1 MSSEPIA
8 IEAQGLTKIYPAF
21 RTPIERLRQ
30 ALFRGNGPNRTAFTA
45 LDGVSFTLRRGEV
58 LGLVG
63 RNGAGK
69 STLLQML
76 CGTLMPS
83 SGQLKVHGRIAAL
96 LELGAGFNPEFT
108 GRENI
113 HLYATVLGLSPQEI
127 EQRLPSIVDFSG
139 IGRFIDQP
147 VKTYSSGMYVR
158 LAFSIATSVEPDI
171 LIIDEALSVGDGE
184 FARRSFDRIMSLK
197 ARGATILF
205 CSHAMFH
212 IEALCSKAIW
222 LDQGK
227 VVLEGHPSQVTPS
240 YQAYLD
246 GAPLEVAVRGGLA
259 APSAVTKTSHETTD
273 HTSPPP
279 GASSHTPTGHAHLRR
294 LNLSL
299 RRADGTLLPS
309 GPDAPSILS
318 GEEGVVITASFSSD
332 PNMPSPSFA
341 VALHSID
348 GRIIASAGS
357 WIDRVILNRDT
368 QGNGQVT
375 LEFPHIGLLKGRYTA
390 TALLFCER
398 GLHIYDNA
406 DHFATFEVRQEDLEQ
421 GYFRVP
427 RRWQADLAVPAT
439 TTAPADVPR

>member
-8 IEAQGLTKIYPAF
+8 IEARALTKVYPAF
-21 RTPIERLRQ
+21 QTPAERLRQ
-30 ALFRGNGPNRTAFTA
+30 ALFRHAGSGKAPFVA
-45 LDGVSFTLRRGEV
+45 LDHVSFTLRRGEV

-69 STLLQML
+69 STLLQVL

-83 SGQLKVHGRIAAL
+83 SGQLQVHGRIAAL

-184 FARRSFDRIMSLK
+184 FARRSFDRIMGLK

-205 CSHAMFH
+205 CSHSMFH

-246 GAPLEVAVRGGLA
+246 GAPLEVALQGAAAGVSTPASGGMNAHSGPPA
-259 APSAVTKTSHETTD
+259 APTGHA
-273 HTSPPP
+273 
-279 GASSHTPTGHAHLRR
+279 PTGHAHLRK
-294 LNLSL
+294 LHLSL
-299 RRADGTLLPS
+299 RRADGTLIPA
-309 GPDAPSILS
+309 GPDAAPIRS
-318 GEEGVVITASFSSD
+318 GEEGVVITARFSSD
-332 PNMPSPSFA
+332 PDMPSPSFA

-357 WIDRVILNRDT
+357 WIDRVILARDA
-368 QGNGQVT
+368 QGNGQIT
-375 LEFPHIGLLKGRYTA
+375 LEFPQLGLLKGRYTA

-406 DHFATFEVRQEDLEQ
+406 DHFATFEVRQDDLEQ
-421 GYFRVP
+421 GYFRLP
-427 RRWQADLAVPAT
+427 RRWQADLTVPT
-439 TTAPADVPR
+439 PTAAPDVPR